1 LCERVLKEAL
11 FEYALLVENVCP
23 FDANFCAK
31 FQQVPLSASAA
42 NMKKGR
48 IFGENM
54 AAFYLL

>member
-1 LCERVLKEAL
+1 LKEAL

-42 NMKKGR
+42 NMKKDR

>member
-1 LCERVLKEAL
+1 LKEAL
-11 FEYALLVENVCP
+11 FEYALLVGNVYP

-31 FQQVPLSASAA
+31 FQQVSLSGSATI
-42 NMKKGR
+42 MKKDR